1 MDTTACW
8 RVSRRGSWE
17 FELDVKD
24 FGLNASGPVWLV
36 SKNYPIQYLDLEV
49 SSSPAVRKT
58 ANPNLPLEAWRPQL
72 RHFLQKRRWKLQ
84 SRMIVGRSQ
93 LQFSII
99 ANRHFWT
106 KPLVTF
112 GRNCSLQ
119 DLDILGRFHVH
130 QRVHDLPVFG
140 LEKRGW
146 STCLQQFQGFWNP
159 FFPNPFLFERLF
171 SPTRRSQVSR

>member
-1 MDTTACW
+1 MP
-8 RVSRRGSWE
+8 
-17 FELDVKD
+17 L
-24 FGLNASGPVWLV
+24 SGPVWLV

-106 KPLVTF
+106 KSFVTF
-112 GRNCSLQ
+112 GRNCSLE
-119 DLDILGRFHVH
+119 DLDILGRFLFPCSSTSS
-130 QRVHDLPVFG
+130 RSPCLWIGKERMINLPAAVPRI
-140 LEKRGW
+140 LKSEV
-146 STCLQQFQGFWNP
+146 QDP
-159 FFPNPFLFERLF
+159 FFRIH
-171 SPTRRSQVSR
+171 SRQRGEVRCQDKQSLSF